1 MKKSVLF
8 SVFLSVIITITFAF
22 STLIE
27 TGVLRFAHEDNG
39 DASLF
44 CDHIFSTIT
53 TVSSATCTEEGHGYR
68 ECTKCHI
75 KKEVTTP
82 KTAHT
87 VDGWTVTVEPT
98 CAKAGEAYGRCTSCW
113 QVVTKTLAKR
123 GHSPKATWT
132 IIKAPTLTETGLKG
146 IECEV
151 CGEFLCTVTMPK
163 LSEPVDP
170 VDPVDPIDPV
180 DPVDPSNPSHT
191 HTYDGAFTIDTAA
204 TCTTGG
210 QKSRHCTHTNCTA
223 RTDVTVIP
231 ATGHNY
237 GAGKVILK
245 ATCTAGEVKQFKC
258 TNAGCT
264 HSYTETGTALG
275 HNFGDFTTERQA
287 TCTESGVKARHCSR
301 CEARKDVTVITALG
315 HNFEKN
321 FTIDFEPNCLS
332 DGQMSRHCT
341 RCEEATEI
349 TVIEHDAD
357 MHDPIESTII
367 YIKAT
372 CTTGGYMEYECR
384 YCHQAVRI
392 LCENELGHD
401 DNFLTGGICG
411 RCGAMGTGYD
421 DLGHDCARHG
431 HVFSTVGV
439 CVYCGYGYDE
449 TTGTIIGVTD
459 PSGSQT
465 GGASGGQ
472 TTCSHA
478 HTTTET
484 TRIFHLDGQEGL
496 LDEQYCY
503 ANCTH
508 HTCSDCG
515 KEWWDNYV
523 YTSHTFAG
531 GTCTNCGFSK
541 MGCNHDH
548 VEIIDLPQGCVT
560 IHHGECTDCGA
571 TTDVTSGSHGTI
583 IVDKNGKK
591 YCLACGWIFE
601 MKV

>member
-8 SVFLSVIITITFAF
+8 SVFLSVILTITFVF

-27 TGVLRFAHEDNG
+27 TGTLRFVREDKT
-39 DASLF
+39 DPSLT

-113 QVVTKTLAKR
+113 QVVTKTLAKL
-123 GHSPKATWT
+123 GHSPKVTWT

-170 VDPVDPIDPV
+170 IDPV

-204 TCTTGG
+204 TCTTNG
-210 QKSRHCTHTNCTA
+210 QKSRHCTHANCTA

-231 ATGHNY
+231 AKGHNY

-245 ATCTAGEVKQFKC
+245 ASCTAGEIKQFNC

-264 HSYTETGTALG
+264 HSYIETGTALG
-275 HNFGDFTTERQA
+275 HNFE
-287 TCTESGVKARHCSR
+287 
-301 CEARKDVTVITALG
+301 KD
-315 HNFEKN
+315 

-341 RCEEATEI
+341 RCDEATEI
-349 TVIEHDAD
+349 TVIEHDGD
-357 MHDPIESTII
+357 MHDPIESTIV
-367 YIKAT
+367 YIEAT

-384 YCHQAVRI
+384 YCHQAVRVH
-392 LCENELGHD
+392 CENELGHD
-401 DNFLTGGICG
+401 DSLFTNGVCG
-411 RCGAMGTGYD
+411 RCGTTGTGYD

-431 HVFSTVGV
+431 HVLSTVGV

-449 TTGTIIGVTD
+449 TTGTIIGVAD

-472 TTCSHA
+472 TICSHA
-478 HTTTET
+478 HTTTRNEH
-484 TRIFHLDGQEGL
+484 IFHLDGKDGT

-503 ANCTH
+503 ADCTH

-531 GTCTNCGFSK
+531 SICTNCGYNSANA
-541 MGCNHDH
+541 GCNHDH
-548 VEIIDLPQGCVT
+548 VEVIDLPQGCVT

-583 IVDKNGKK
+583 IIDKNGKK
-591 YCLACGWIFE
+591 YCLSCGWFFE